1 MLRVLRVICFGLS
14 LCFALKAVYPR
25 SDIFRDCMIAS
36 AVAILGLITLLVLY
50 LITNHCES
58 DNADKRTKILYGVI
72 RRVLQYIGIV
82 VCSILSA
89 FLGHA
94 VSYSHLAGI
103 RMLDATFAIF
113 FLSFA
118 ATFISDFGC
127 IEIFIAWW
135 LSSLCSSK
143 DARDWLGGKLLIRGD
158 DERVKAQLVVIIGI
172 ILLVRNISLPV
183 LNFLDEWSWSDDDFW
198 TVIGRVNGHIDSGC
212 ASDEGASG
220 GGDGGGAGGNRG
232 GDDVA
237 GNADMTIDI
246 EAGRGRQESA
256 EGEAVEEFFDAND
269 HFDTAAQMMVF
280 LGLYSALLGRLIS
293 SD

>member
-1 MLRVLRVICFGLS
+1 MWVKYIFRMLRVLRVICFGLS

-25 SDIFRDCMIAS
+25 SDLFRDCMI
-36 AVAILGLITLLVLY
+36 AILGLITLLVLY

-82 VCSILSA
+82 
-89 FLGHA
+89 
-94 VSYSHLAGI
+94 Y
-103 RMLDATFAIF
+103 
-113 FLSFA
+113 
-118 ATFISDFGC
+118 
-127 IEIFIAWW
+127 
-135 LSSLCSSK
+135 
-143 DARDWLGGKLLIRGD
+143 ARDWLGGKLSIRGD

-198 TVIGRVNGHIDSGC
+198 TVMGRVNGHIDSGC

-246 EAGRGRQESA
+246 EAGLGRQESA
-256 EGEAVEEFFDAND
+256 EDEAVEDFFDAND